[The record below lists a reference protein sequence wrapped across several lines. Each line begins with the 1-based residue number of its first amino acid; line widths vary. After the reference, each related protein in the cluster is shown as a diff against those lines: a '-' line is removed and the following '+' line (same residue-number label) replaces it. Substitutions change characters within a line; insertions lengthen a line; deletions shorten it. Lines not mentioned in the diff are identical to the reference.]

1 MNDNWK
7 HIIFSDES
15 QVVIIL
21 NNITYI
27 VYVRRSAHEAY
38 RPECAKCM
46 QNIYVIIRGNITW
59 HGSGTLCKLD
69 EYINAVQ
76 YIEILDNQLWPVIA
90 RHFPNYSSIFQ
101 YDSASVGPVL
111 RRDINKITLFM
122 ACCDQ
127 PISQAIKN
135 IGNPWLRVKRT
146 LQNRAG

>member
-1 MNDNWK
+1 MQK
-7 HIIFSDES
+7 
-15 QVVIIL
+15 
-21 NNITYI
+21 
-27 VYVRRSAHEAY
+27 VYVL
-38 RPECAKCM
+38 
-46 QNIYVIIRGNITW
+46 IRENITW

-69 EYINAVQ
+69 EYINVVQ
-76 YIEILDNQLWPVIA
+76 YIEILDNKLWPVIA

-127 PISQAIKN
+127 PRSPAIKI
-135 IGNPWLRVKRT
+135 IGNPWLWVKRT